1 MAMIARRMLLSAWLL
16 VMAAFGAAR
25 AGEASALP
33 NFARI
38 VSANRAAVV
47 NISST
52 EVVKGANVA
61 PGFGFGAP
69 GGPGGPLNKFFHNL
83 PPQTQTMPRHFVTK
97 SLGSGF
103 IIASDGYILTCAH
116 VINHAKQVIVKLANN
131 HDYVAHVVGLDTKS
145 DVALLKIHAAHLAT
159 VKIGHASRLAVGDWV
174 LAIGAPF
181 GFENSATAGIV
192 SAVGRNLPGSDY
204 VPFIQTDVPI
214 NPGNSGGPL
223 FNTQGQVI
231 GINSQIYSRTG
242 GFMGLSFAIPINL
255 AMRIGHELQASGH
268 VQWGWL
274 GVTIQ
279 DVTRKLAASFDLRKP
294 YGALVSDILPNSPA
308 AHSGLK
314 PGDIIVRYDGHPI
327 TRSSNLPP
335 LVGLSPIGTP
345 ARLKVVRNGH
355 PETLS
360 VVVGALPEALPAS
373 YVHTPHRPNN
383 SASLGLALR
392 DLTDHEKREL
402 GVTKGV
408 FVEGVG
414 RGPGERAGIAPG
426 DVILSLAGRSVGTV
440 SAFMSILGG
449 LPAHHPVPV
458 LIHRDGTSLFL
469 ALAK

>member
-1 MAMIARRMLLSAWLL
+1 MAMIARRVLLSVWLM

-25 AGEASALP
+25 ADNGSALP

-38 VSANRAAVV
+38 VSANHAAVV

-52 EVVKGANVA
+52 EVVKGAATA

-69 GGPGGPLNKFFHNL
+69 GRPDNPLNRFFHNL
-83 PPQTQTMPRHFVTK
+83 PPQSQTMPRHFVTK

-116 VINHAKQVIVKLANN
+116 VINHAKQVIVKLAND
-131 HDYVAHVVGLDTKS
+131 HDYVARVVGLDTKS
-145 DVALLKIHAAHLAT
+145 DVALLKIQAAHLPI
-159 VKIGHASRLAVGDWV
+159 VKIGRASRLAVGDWV

-223 FNTQGQVI
+223 FNTQGQVV

-255 AMRIGHELQASGH
+255 AMHISHELQARGR

-279 DVTRKLAASFDLRKP
+279 DVTRKLAASFGLRKP
-294 YGALVSDILPNSPA
+294 YGALVSEVLPNGPA
-308 AHSGLK
+308 AHSPLK
-314 PGDIIVRYDGHPI
+314 PGDVIVRFDGHPI
-327 TRSSNLPP
+327 TRSSDLPP
-335 LVGLSPIGTP
+335 LVGLSPVGVP
-345 ARLKVVRNGH
+345 ARLRIVRDGH
-355 PETLS
+355 PEMLS
-360 VVVGALPEALPAS
+360 VVVGALPETMPAS
-373 YVHTPHRPNN
+373 YVRTPHKPRNG
-383 SASLGLALR
+383 ASLGLALR
-392 DLTDHEKREL
+392 DLTAHQKREL

-408 FVEGVG
+408 FVEGVS
-414 RGPGERAGIAPG
+414 RGPGEKAGIAPG

-440 SAFMSILGG
+440 SAFMSVLRGI
-449 LPAHHPVPV
+449 PAHRPVPL
-458 LIHRDGTSLFL
+458 LIHRDGSSLFL
-469 ALAK
+469 ALTK